1 LSGMEATP
9 TQNAEKKHLRRPA
22 PLVLGGD
29 ISVHKPTPPMIAKRP
44 NSGGRRSCGP
54 STASAVVSPSDAFWA
69 IESDTE
75 SEQQSEKA
83 DEPPTV
89 QQKEQEHSQGSQRG
103 AHATEVPSATQE
115 AHSLDRHQYL
125 GSPLDRQQ
133 LSPQEK
139 ERAREYIHATLALEE
154 PWWVA
159 PLRERA
165 ASEIQRW
172 HRGNTARWTVRRL
185 LHMDSE
191 RRREEILAAAAR
203 RANLDKARQGA
214 LRSLHHSVCSMM
226 PQRVEEAEAST
237 AIQSC
242 FRGWVGRRGLI
253 PMRAERAQ
261 GTAKRNRWAHT
272 QPSFNACSLLLT
284 LATLL

>member
-1 LSGMEATP
+1 
-9 TQNAEKKHLRRPA
+9 
-22 PLVLGGD
+22 
-29 ISVHKPTPPMIAKRP
+29 MIAKRP

-115 AHSLDRHQYL
+115 AHSDRHQSL

-203 RANLDKARQGA
+203 RANLDEARQGA
-214 LRSLHHSVCSMM
+214 LRSLHHSVCSMI
-226 PQRVEEAEAST
+226 PQRVEEAETST

-261 GTAKRNRWAHT
+261 GTAKRNRWAHA
-272 QPSFNACSLLLT
+272 QPSFNACYSVLN
-284 LATLL
+284 AIF